1 MSDILAK
8 ICKDKLEWIASAKAN
23 RPESSLILDA
33 KSATNPRSFSKALD
47 RSVRATGTGLIAE
60 IKKASPSKGLIRNN
74 FAPSVLASE
83 YEKGGAACLSV
94 LTDKAYFQGDSSD
107 LLAARNAVKIP
118 VLRKDFILDTYQII
132 ESRSIGAD
140 CILLIMSAITDNQA
154 GELAACAMEFGMDL
168 LIEVHDKAEL
178 ARALIMPPALIGI
191 NNRNL
196 KTLDVNLTKTE
207 ELAPEIPDS
216 WTIVCESGI
225 YTREDIK
232 RMKRVGVHRF
242 LVGESLMRKR
252 DIVMA
257 TRSLLGTSPQDDI
270 NLRGSA

>member
-8 ICKDKLEWIASAKAN
+8 ICKDKLEWIASAKTR

-33 KSATNPRSFSKALD
+33 KSAMNPRSFSKALD
-47 RSVRATGTGLIAE
+47 KSVQVTGTGLIAE

-74 FAPSVLASE
+74 FAPSVLASD

-94 LTDKAYFQGDSSD
+94 LTDKAYFQGDNGD
-107 LLAARNAVKIP
+107 LVTARNAVKLP

-132 ESRSIGAD
+132 ESRTMGTD
-140 CILLIMSAITDNQA
+140 CILLIMSAIANSQA
-154 GELAACAMEFGMDL
+154 IELAACATELGMDL

-196 KTLDVNLTKTE
+196 KTLEVSLTKTE
-207 ELAPEIPDS
+207 ELAPEIPDN
-216 WTIVCESGI
+216 WTVVCESGI
-225 YTREDIK
+225 YTHEDIE

-257 TRSLLGTSPQDDI
+257 TRSLLGTSAQDDI
-270 NLRGSA
+270 NLRGTA

>member
-1 MSDILAK
+1 MASD
-8 ICKDKLEWIASAKAN
+8 
-23 RPESSLILDA
+23 
-33 KSATNPRSFSKALD
+33 
-47 RSVRATGTGLIAE
+47 
-60 IKKASPSKGLIRNN
+60 
-74 FAPSVLASE
+74 

-94 LTDKAYFQGDSSD
+94 LTDKAYFQGDRSD
-107 LLAARNAVKIP
+107 LVAARNAVKIP

-140 CILLIMSAITDNQA
+140 CILLIMSAITNSQA
-154 GELAACAMEFGMDL
+154 GELAACAIELGMDL

-216 WTIVCESGI
+216 WTFVCESGI
-225 YTREDIK
+225 YTHEDIK
-232 RMKRVGVHRF
+232 RMKRAGVHRF

-257 TRSLLGTSPQDDI
+257 TRALLGTSPQDDI

>member
-1 MSDILAK
+1 MPDILAK
-8 ICKDKLEWIASAKAN
+8 ICKDKLEWIASAKAS

-33 KSATNPRSFSKALD
+33 KSATHPRSFSKALD

-74 FAPSVLASE
+74 FAPSVLAYD

-107 LLAARNAVKIP
+107 LVAARNAVKIP

-168 LIEVHDKAEL
+168 LVEVHDKAEL
-178 ARALIMPPALIGI
+178 ARALTMPPALIGI

-225 YTREDIK
+225 YTHEDIK
-232 RMKRVGVHRF
+232 RMKRAGVHRF

-257 TRSLLGTSPQDDI
+257 TRALLGTSPQDDI
-270 NLRGSA
+270 NLRGTA